1 MCLTRYS
8 IGATLHTM
16 RKRQL
21 PLNTTPFWTDNLD
34 LPATPGF
41 TAGLPDRADV
51 AIVGSG
57 YTGLVAALTLARAGA
72 RVAVLEQQTIGWGA
86 SSRNGGMVSPG
97 LKLATRKL
105 FKQFYAELAHE
116 LWQTSLDAIELIDE
130 LVRNEGID
138 CNWQRDGHLHL
149 ASKEAHFEAMRDNA
163 AWFGDALDH
172 TLRVVPRAELRSE
185 IGTDKYFGGVIDDVS
200 GGLQPAKYVAGL
212 AKAAATAGV
221 RLFEQCEV
229 LHIARDR
236 DAFQV
241 TTTRGLLRA
250 GDVVV
255 ATNGYTGPLLPELQ
269 RRVMPAG
276 SYIIVTSPLHPDAQ
290 REISPRGR
298 MFYDSKW
305 FLNYF
310 RLTPDGRMLWG
321 GRNSLTPDADPIQS
335 AQTLRRQMVRAFPQ
349 LAEVPVTHSW
359 SGRLGLTFDMLPH
372 IGRIDGVHY
381 ALGYNG
387 HGVSIATYLGREI
400 GLLLAGAKTRSPFLQ
415 IPHATRFFYNGDPWF
430 LPLAARYFRTRDL
443 LS

>member
-1 MCLTRYS
+1 M
-8 IGATLHTM
+8 I
-16 RKRQL
+16 
-21 PLNTTPFWTDNLD
+21 TTPFWIDQLQHPADQALTAP
-34 LPATPGF
+34 LPES
-41 TAGLPDRADV
+41 ADV

-57 YTGLVAALTLARAGA
+57 YTGLTAALTLARAGA
-72 RVAVLEQQTIGWGA
+72 KVIVLEQHTIGWGA

-105 FKQFYAELAHE
+105 FERFEADLARE
-116 LWQTSLDAIELIDE
+116 LWQASLDAIELIDE

-163 AWFGDALDH
+163 AWFRDALGH
-172 TLRVVPRAELRSE
+172 TLRVVPSAELRSE

-200 GGLQPAKYVAGL
+200 GALQPAKYVAGL
-212 AKAAATAGV
+212 AKAAAVAGV
-221 RLFEQCEV
+221 RLMEQCEV
-229 LHIARDR
+229 MHVARDR
-236 DAFQV
+236 DTFQV

-250 GDVVV
+250 GDVIV
-255 ATNGYTGPLLPELQ
+255 ATNGYTGQLLPELQ
-269 RRVMPAG
+269 RRVVPAG
-276 SYIIVTSPLHPDAQ
+276 SYIIVTGPLHPDAQ
-290 REISPRGR
+290 REISPSGR

-349 LAEVPVTHSW
+349 LAEVPLTHSW

-400 GLLLAGAKTRSPFLQ
+400 GLLLSGAKSRSPFMD
-415 IPHATRFFYNGDPWF
+415 IPHPTRFFYDGQPWF
-430 LPLAARYFRTRDL
+430 LPLAARYFQARDL
-443 LS
+443 VS

>member
-1 MCLTRYS
+1 M
-8 IGATLHTM
+8 
-16 RKRQL
+16 K
-21 PLNTTPFWTDNLD
+21 TTPFWTDNLD
-34 LPATPGF
+34 RLTAPALT
-41 TAGLPDRADV
+41 TGLPDRVDV

-72 RVAVLEQQTIGWGA
+72 QVTVLEQQTIGWGA

-105 FKQFYAELAHE
+105 FQQFDAELARE
-116 LWQTSLDAIELIDE
+116 LWQTSLDAIELVVE
-130 LVRNEGID
+130 LVHSEGIE

-149 ASKEAHFEAMRDNA
+149 ASKESHFEAMQDNA
-163 AWFGDALDH
+163 AWFRETLDH
-172 TLRVVPRAELRSE
+172 PLRVVPRAELRRE
-185 IGTDKYFGGVIDDVS
+185 IGSDRYFGGVVDDRS
-200 GGLQPAKYVAGL
+200 GGLQPAKYAAGL
-212 AKAAATAGV
+212 ARAAAGAGV
-221 RLFEQCEV
+221 RLLEHTEV
-229 LHIARDR
+229 LHIARDS

-241 TTTRGLLRA
+241 TTSRGLLRA

-269 RRVMPAG
+269 RRVIPAG
-276 SYIIVTSPLHPDAQ
+276 SYIIVTAPLHVDAQ
-290 REISPRGR
+290 RSISPQGR

-321 GRNSLTPDADPIQS
+321 GRNSLTPDTDPIKS
-335 AQTLRRQMVRAFPQ
+335 AQTLRRQMVHTFPQ
-349 LAEVPVTHSW
+349 LVEVPITHSW

-372 IGRIDGVHY
+372 LGRIDGIHY

-387 HGVSIATYLGREI
+387 HGVSIASYLGREI
-400 GLLLAGAKTRSPFLQ
+400 GQLLSGAKTRSPFLE
-415 IPHATRFFYNGDPWF
+415 IPHPTRIFYKGEPWF
-430 LPLAARYFRTRDL
+430 LPLAARYFRTRDR